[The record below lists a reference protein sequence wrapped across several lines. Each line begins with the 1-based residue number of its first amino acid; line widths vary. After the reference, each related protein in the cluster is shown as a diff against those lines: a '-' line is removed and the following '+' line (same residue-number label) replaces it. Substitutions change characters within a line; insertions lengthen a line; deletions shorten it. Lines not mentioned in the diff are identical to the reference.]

1 MMPIT
6 RSWRGFSL
14 PMTTPKEMR
23 VQAAARPPS
32 RTLENV
38 KSDNFISIL
47 NVFQPDEVDR
57 NEILARSEPAPA
69 EQEDGELRDGGGDD
83 DGEADGAVS
92 VVREEGHEKPE
103 PRKQHDVDINDH

>member
-1 MMPIT
+1 MPIT
-6 RSWRGFSL
+6 SNWSGFSL

-23 VQAAARPPS
+23 QEAAARPPS

-38 KSDNFISIL
+38 KSDHFISIL
-47 NVFQPDEVDR
+47 IIFQPDEVDW
-57 NEILARSEPAPA
+57 NEILARPQPAPA

-103 PRKQHDVDINDH
+103 ARKQHDVDINDH

>member
-1 MMPIT
+1 
-6 RSWRGFSL
+6 
-14 PMTTPKEMR
+14 MTTPKEMR
-23 VQAAARPPS
+23 QEAAARPPS

-38 KSDNFISIL
+38 KSYHFISIL
-47 NVFQPDEVDR
+47 IIFQPDEVDW
-57 NEILARSEPAPA
+57 NEVLARPQPAPA

-103 PRKQHDVDINDH
+103 ARKQHDVDINDH

>member
-1 MMPIT
+1 
-6 RSWRGFSL
+6 
-14 PMTTPKEMR
+14 MTTPKEMR
-23 VQAAARPPS
+23 QEAAARPPS

-38 KSDNFISIL
+38 KSDHFISIL
-47 NVFQPDEVDR
+47 IIFQPDEVDW
-57 NEILARSEPAPA
+57 NEVLARPQPAPA